1 MQILD
6 KAHSTVLLYLSFS
19 SFNDM
24 MTMIGLSR
32 HCGGYPDLK
41 VEYPAQCEDKQFY
54 QDIVS
59 LLYLY
64 DPRRL
69 GEANMVYAKFAK
81 DPDGYATWVKEE
93 FGLTASVCHN
103 LHVPNMV
110 EEVEEVIT
118 PEHVIVASEIYMRP
132 QYMECREIPRE
143 VSDVV
148 YQFQQLMKPD
158 IYGRLVQVCQFSY
171 PSPQPLVRAIVDLYN
186 EEWAKVFDK
195 NPYAFLKATR
205 ESNVYR
211 KESYINRSYKRPHVV
226 LGKLN
231 LLQPISE

>member
-54 QDIVS
+54 LDIVS

-110 EEVEEVIT
+110 EDWMFSGYGRPVLSERVN
-118 PEHVIVASEIYMRP
+118 PERSTIFLPLSESSSD
-132 QYMECREIPRE
+132 REIRPEDSWSSPSKRKKASKE
-143 VSDVV
+143 AIKRFLKLNGVSKTAEIASAIGMGHSWTSELLKEMVADGDVV
-148 YQFQQLMKPD
+148 AQ
-158 IYGRLVQVCQFSY
+158 GEA
-171 PSPQPLVRAIVDLYN
+171 RARRYSAN
-186 EEWAKVFDK
+186 
-195 NPYAFLKATR
+195 
-205 ESNVYR
+205 
-211 KESYINRSYKRPHVV
+211 
-226 LGKLN
+226 G
-231 LLQPISE
+231 